1 MKVVEVDEKISV
13 WKRVRIYLDDRID
26 ISNQE
31 QIEDAIVNGD
41 FDDKEVVYT
50 YHETEDSEEFDFDNL
65 EVL

>member
-1 MKVVEVDEKISV
+1 MKIVEVDEKISV
-13 WKRVRIYLDDRID
+13 WKRVRIYLDDSVD
-26 ISNQE
+26 ISNPDNIQ
-31 QIEDAIVNGD
+31 DAIVNGD